1 MNRIISTVFL
11 VLILALIGSSMLF
24 VVDQRQYAIV
34 FALGEVK
41 EVVNQ
46 PGLHFKLPPPFQNI
60 QYFDKRILTIDTPD
74 SDRFITSEKTNL
86 VVDSFVKW
94 RISDPKQYYVSVQ
107 GREADAV
114 YRIQQSLK
122 DALNNEISKRTVH
135 DMVSGE
141 REKVMLDIRNKVNND
156 ASKIGVEVVDVR
168 LKRVEFSDEIRDSV
182 FKRMESERKR
192 VANELRSTGF
202 ADSEKIRADADRQ
215 REVILAEAY
224 RDAQRIKG
232 DGDAKASAIYAG
244 AFGQNPEF
252 YSFYRSLEAYRQ
264 SFRNKGDVLVVDP
277 NSDFFKYL
285 RNSNAGGGA
294 ATAPRPKK

>member
-1 MNRIISTVFL
+1 MPRLVSAIFGLL
-11 VLILALIGSSMLF
+11 VLAMLASSTLY

-46 PGLHFKLPPPFQNI
+46 PGLHFKLPPPFQNVTF
-60 QYFDKRILTIDTPD
+60 YEKRIMTIDTPD
-74 SDRFITSEKTNL
+74 SDRFITSEKKNL

-94 RISDPKQYYVSVQ
+94 RISDPKLYYVSVQ
-107 GREADAV
+107 GRETDAV

-122 DALNNEISKRTVH
+122 DALNTEIGKRTVN
-135 DMVSGE
+135 DMVSGA
-141 REKVMLDIRNKVNND
+141 RDKVMQDISNKVNID
-156 ASKIGVEVVDVR
+156 AGKIGVEIVDVR
-168 LKRVEFSDEIRDSV
+168 LKRVEFSDEIKDSV

-215 REVILAEAY
+215 REVILAEAIKG
-224 RDAQRIKG
+224 AQTVKG
-232 DGDAKASAIYAG
+232 DGDAKAAAIYAA

-252 YSFYRSLEAYRQ
+252 YNFYRSLEAYRN
-264 SFRNKGDVLVVDP
+264 SFRNKGDVLVVEP
-277 NSDFFKYL
+277 NSEFFKYL
-285 RNSNAGGGA
+285 KNPGGGSG
-294 ATAPRPKK
+294 KGK

>member
-1 MNRIISTVFL
+1 MSRVVSTVFL
-11 VLILALIGSSMLF
+11 VLILAIIASSMLF
-24 VVDQRQYAIV
+24 TVDQRQYAIV

-41 EVVNQ
+41 EVVRE
-46 PGLHFKLPPPFQNI
+46 PGLHVKLPPPFQNI
-60 QYFDKRILTIDTPD
+60 QYFDNRILTIDTPD

-86 VVDSFVKW
+86 VVDSFIKW
-94 RISDPKQYYVSVQ
+94 RIDDPKQYYVSVG

-122 DALNNEISKRTVH
+122 DALNNEISKRTVR

-141 REKVMLDIRNKVNND
+141 REKVMQDIRNKLNSD
-156 ASKIGVEVVDVR
+156 AGKIGVAIVDVR

-192 VANELRSTGF
+192 VANELRSTGA
-202 ADSEKIRADADRQ
+202 ADGEKIRADADRQ

-224 RDAQRIKG
+224 RDAERVRG
-232 DGDAKASAIYAG
+232 DGDAKAAATYAA
-244 AFGQNPEF
+244 AFSQNAEF
-252 YSFYRSLEAYRQ
+252 YNFYRSMEAYRRA
-264 SFRNKGDVLVVDP
+264 FRNKGDVLVVEP

-285 RNSNAGGGA
+285 RNPGGGGGIA
-294 ATAPRPKK
+294 APKPKK

>member
-1 MNRIISTVFL
+1 MSRLISAVFVILL
-11 VLILALIGSSMLF
+11 VAINGSSMLF
-24 VVDQRQYAIV
+24 AVDQRQYAIV

-41 EVVNQ
+41 EVIST
-46 PGLHFKLPPPFQNI
+46 PGLHVKLPPPFQNV

-94 RISDPKQYYVSVQ
+94 RISDPKKFYVSVG
-107 GREADAV
+107 GRETDAA

-122 DALNNEISKRTVH
+122 DALNNEVSKRTVH

-141 REKVMLDIRNKVNND
+141 REKVMQVIRDKLNSD
-156 ASKIGVEVVDVR
+156 AEKIGASIVDVR

-192 VANELRSTGF
+192 VANELRSTGA
-202 ADSEKIRADADRQ
+202 ADKEKIQAEADRQ

-224 RDAQRIKG
+224 RDAQRVKG
-232 DGDAKASAIYAG
+232 DGDAKASATYAG
-244 AFGQNPEF
+244 AFSQNPEF
-252 YSFYRSLEAYRQ
+252 YSFYRSMEAYRQ
-264 SFRNKGDVLVVDP
+264 SFRSKGDILVVDP
-277 NSDFFKYL
+277 GSDFFKYL
-285 RNSNAGGGA
+285 RNPGSGGA
-294 ATAPRPKK
+294 APRAKK

>member
-1 MNRIISTVFL
+1 MNRAVSAIFA
-11 VLILALIGSSMLF
+11 ILAVAILASSMLY

-41 EVVNQ
+41 EVVKE
-46 PGLHFKLPPPFQNI
+46 PGLHMKLPPPLQNVA
-60 QYFDKRILTIDTPD
+60 YYERRIMTIDTPD
-74 SDRFITSEKTNL
+74 ADRFITSEKKNL

-94 RISDPKQYYVSVQ
+94 RIVDPKLYYVSVQ

-122 DALNNEISKRTVH
+122 DALNNEISKRTVNE
-135 DMVSGE
+135 MISGV
-141 REKVMLDIRNKVNND
+141 RDKVMQDISAKVNGD
-156 ASKIGVEVVDVR
+156 ASKIGVEIVDVR
-168 LKRVEFSDEIRDSV
+168 LKRVEFSDEIKDSV

-202 ADSEKIRADADRQ
+202 ADGEKIRADADRQ

-224 RDAQRIKG
+224 KDAQRIKG
-232 DGDAKASAIYAG
+232 DGDAKASATYAA

-252 YSFYRSLEAYRQ
+252 YSFYRSLEAYRN
-264 SFRNKGDVLVVDP
+264 SFRSKNDVLVIEP
-277 NSDFFKYL
+277 NSEFFRYL
-285 RNSNAGGGA
+285 KNPGAGS
-294 ATAPRPKK
+294 APKGKK

>member
-1 MNRIISTVFL
+1 MNRVVSTVFI
-11 VLILALIGSSMLF
+11 VLILGMIASSMLF

-41 EVVNQ
+41 EVKSE

-60 QYFDKRILTIDTPD
+60 QYYEKRIMTIDTPD
-74 SDRFITSEKTNL
+74 SDRFITSEKKNL

-94 RISDPKQYYVSVQ
+94 RINDPKLYYVSVQ

-122 DALNNEISKRTVH
+122 DALNNEIGKRTVNE
-135 DMVSGE
+135 MVSGV
-141 REKVMLDIRNKVNND
+141 RDKVMQDIRDKVNFD
-156 ASKIGVEVVDVR
+156 AGKIGVQVVDVR
-168 LKRVEFSDEIRDSV
+168 LKRVEFSDEIKDSV

-224 RDAQRIKG
+224 RDAQRVKG
-232 DGDAKASAIYAG
+232 DGDAKASALYAA

-252 YSFYRSLEAYRQ
+252 FNFYRSLEAYRN
-264 SFRNKGDVLVVDP
+264 SFRNKGDVMVIEP
-277 NSDFFKYL
+277 NSEFFRYL
-285 RNSNAGGGA
+285 KSPGGA
-294 ATAPRPKK
+294 PATSKAKGK

>member
-1 MNRIISTVFL
+1 MSRVVSTIFL
-11 VLILALIGSSMLF
+11 VLILGIIASSMLF
-24 VVDQRQYAIV
+24 IVDQRKFAIV
-34 FALGEVK
+34 FALGEIK
-41 EVVNQ
+41 EVISE
-46 PGLHFKLPPPFQNI
+46 PGLHVKLPPPFQNV

-94 RISDPKQYYVSVQ
+94 RISDPKLYYVSVG

-122 DALNNEISKRTVH
+122 DALNNEISKRTVR

-141 REKVMLDIRNKVNND
+141 REKVMLDIRNKVNSD
-156 ASKIGVEVVDVR
+156 ASKIGVAIVDVR

-192 VANELRSTGF
+192 VANELRSTGG
-202 ADSEKIRADADRQ
+202 AEKEKIQAEADRQ

-224 RDAQRIKG
+224 RDAERVRG
-232 DGDAKASAIYAG
+232 DGDAKASATYAA
-244 AFGQNPEF
+244 AFGQNAEF
-252 YSFYRSLEAYRQ
+252 YNFYRSMEAYRRT
-264 SFRNKGDVLVVDP
+264 FRNKSDVLVVEP
-277 NSDFFKYL
+277 NSEFFKYL
-285 RNSNAGGGA
+285 RNPGGGA
-294 ATAPRPKK
+294 PAKK

>member
-1 MNRIISTVFL
+1 MPRLVSAIFGLL
-11 VLILALIGSSMLF
+11 VLAMLASSTLY

-46 PGLHFKLPPPFQNI
+46 PGLHFKLPPPFQNVTF
-60 QYFDKRILTIDTPD
+60 YEKRIMTIDTPD
-74 SDRFITSEKTNL
+74 SDRFITSEKKNL

-94 RISDPKQYYVSVQ
+94 RISDPKLYYVSVQ
-107 GREADAV
+107 GRETDAV

-122 DALNNEISKRTVH
+122 DALNTEIGKRTVN
-135 DMVSGE
+135 DMVSGA
-141 REKVMLDIRNKVNND
+141 RDKVMQDISNKVNTD
-156 ASKIGVEVVDVR
+156 AGKIGVEVVDVR
-168 LKRVEFSDEIRDSV
+168 LKRVEFSDEIKDSV

-215 REVILAEAY
+215 REVILAEAIKG
-224 RDAQRIKG
+224 AQTVKG
-232 DGDAKASAIYAG
+232 DGDAKAAAIYAA

-252 YSFYRSLEAYRQ
+252 YNFYRSLEAYRN
-264 SFRNKGDVLVVDP
+264 SFRNKGDVLVVEP
-277 NSDFFKYL
+277 SSEFFKYL
-285 RNSNAGGGA
+285 KNPSGGSAKG
-294 ATAPRPKK
+294 K

>member
-1 MNRIISTVFL
+1 MSRLITAVF
-11 VLILALIGSSMLF
+11 VLLLAAIIGSSMLF
-24 VVDQRQYAIV
+24 IVDQRQYAIV

-41 EVVNQ
+41 EVIST
-46 PGLHFKLPPPFQNI
+46 PGLHVKLPPPFQNI

-86 VVDSFVKW
+86 VVDSFIKW
-94 RISDPKQYYVSVQ
+94 RISDPKKFYVSVG

-122 DALNNEISKRTVH
+122 DALNNEVSKRTVH

-141 REKVMLDIRNKVNND
+141 REKVMQDIRNKLNSD
-156 ASKIGVEVVDVR
+156 AEKIGASIVDVR

-192 VANELRSTGF
+192 VANELRSTGS

-224 RDAQRIKG
+224 RDAQRVKG
-232 DGDAKASAIYAG
+232 DGDAKASATYAA
-244 AFGQNPEF
+244 AFSQNPEF
-252 YSFYRSLEAYRQ
+252 YNFYRSMEAYRQ
-264 SFRNKGDVLVVDP
+264 SFRNKGDILVVDP
-277 NSDFFKYL
+277 SSDFFRYL
-285 RNSNAGGGA
+285 RNSGSGGGA
-294 ATAPRPKK
+294 QKAKK

>member
-1 MNRIISTVFL
+1 MNRVVSAVFL
-11 VLILALIGSSMLF
+11 VLILGLIASSMLF

-41 EVVNQ
+41 EVKSE

-60 QYFDKRILTIDTPD
+60 QYYEKRIMTIDTPD
-74 SDRFITSEKTNL
+74 SDRFITSEKKNL

-94 RISDPKQYYVSVQ
+94 RINDPKLYYVSVQ

-122 DALNNEISKRTVH
+122 DALNNEIGKRTVNE
-135 DMVSGE
+135 MVSGV
-141 REKVMLDIRNKVNND
+141 RDKVMQDIRDKVNFD
-156 ASKIGVEVVDVR
+156 AGKIGVQVVDVR
-168 LKRVEFSDEIRDSV
+168 LKRVEFSDEIKDSV

-224 RDAQRIKG
+224 RDAQRVKG
-232 DGDAKASAIYAG
+232 DGDAKASALYAA

-252 YSFYRSLEAYRQ
+252 FNFYRSLEAYRN
-264 SFRNKGDVLVVDP
+264 SFRNKGDVMVIDP
-277 NSDFFKYL
+277 NSEFFKYL
-285 RNSNAGGGA
+285 KNSGAG
-294 ATAPRPKK
+294 TTQKSK

>member
-1 MNRIISTVFL
+1 MPRVASAVFGLLLLVMLASST
-11 VLILALIGSSMLF
+11 LF

-46 PGLHFKLPPPFQNI
+46 PGLHFKLPPPFQNVTF
-60 QYFDKRILTIDTPD
+60 YEKRIMTIDTPD
-74 SDRFITSEKTNL
+74 SDRFITSEKKNL

-94 RISDPKQYYVSVQ
+94 RISDPKLYYVSVQ
-107 GREADAV
+107 GREIDAV

-122 DALNNEISKRTVH
+122 DALNNEIGKRTVN
-135 DMVSGE
+135 DMVSGA
-141 REKVMLDIRNKVNND
+141 RDKVMQDISNKVNID
-156 ASKIGVEVVDVR
+156 AGKIGVEIVDVR
-168 LKRVEFSDEIRDSV
+168 LKRVEFSDEIKDAV

-215 REVILAEAY
+215 REVILAEAIKG
-224 RDAQRIKG
+224 AQTVKG
-232 DGDAKASAIYAG
+232 DGDAKAAAIYAA

-252 YSFYRSLEAYRQ
+252 YNFYRSLEAYRN
-264 SFRNKGDVLVVDP
+264 SFRNKGDVLVVEP
-277 NSDFFKYL
+277 SSEFFRYL
-285 RNSNAGGGA
+285 KNPGGGSG
-294 ATAPRPKK
+294 KGK

>member
-1 MNRIISTVFL
+1 MSRIVSTVFL
-11 VLILALIGSSMLF
+11 VLILAIVGSSMLF

-41 EVVNQ
+41 EVISE
-46 PGLHFKLPPPFQNI
+46 PGLHVKLPPPFQNI

-86 VVDSFVKW
+86 VVDSFIKW
-94 RISDPKQYYVSVQ
+94 RISDPKQYYVSVG

-122 DALNNEISKRTVH
+122 DALNNEVSKRTVH

-141 REKVMLDIRNKVNND
+141 REKVMQDIRNKLNFD
-156 ASKIGVEVVDVR
+156 ASKIGVAVVDVR

-192 VANELRSTGF
+192 VANELRSTGA
-202 ADSEKIRADADRQ
+202 ADGEKIRADADRQ

-224 RDAQRIKG
+224 RDAQRVKG
-232 DGDAKASAIYAG
+232 DGDAKASAIYAD
-244 AFGQNPEF
+244 AFSQNPEF
-252 YSFYRSLEAYRQ
+252 YNFYRSMEAYRQ
-264 SFRNKGDVLVVDP
+264 SFRSKSDVLVIEP
-277 NSDFFKYL
+277 NSEYFKYL
-285 RNSNAGGGA
+285 RNPGGGGA
-294 ATAPRPKK
+294 VAAPRAKK